1 MREILNKFSPKL
13 QLISKYYDIYNI
25 YHNIQ
30 TDEYKKKKSNR
41 KIKFLSS
48 KFQYPGMISN
58 IISTTMSKIY
68 LLSNYIVGIK
78 GKVRKKVVKASN
90 LVKKSHNVDAFTRL
104 LRAIRCWIGTRFGRF
119 EKNEIFIHPLSPWTI
134 FINCE

>member
-13 QLISKYYDIYNI
+13 QLISKYYTI

-58 IISTTMSKIY
+58 IISTMSKIY

-104 LRAIRCWIGTRFGRF
+104 PRAIRCWIGTRFGRF